1 MSMALQRD
9 QTVTILLPAVVTAG
23 EASLDLATFEVL
35 CLSPCTTC
43 FVLLVIGVSP
53 EFRDFSS

>member
-1 MSMALQRD
+1 MALQRD